1 MLDLEVAILQLPDP
15 DFYHLD
21 TALTL
26 LDDRRA
32 AYVPAAFDETGRALL
47 ETAFDGLIEVDDQ
60 EARDVLAGNLWC
72 PDGEHVLMSAGAPV
86 TQSRLNSEGFQV
98 VEIETGEF
106 LKSGGSVF
114 CMRQEIRA

>member
-1 MLDLEVAILQLPDP
+1 MLDLEVAFLQLPEP
-15 DFYHLD
+15 HFYHLD

-26 LDDRRA
+26 LDENCA
-32 AYVPAAFDETGRALL
+32 AFVPAAFDETGQALL
-47 ETAFDGLIEVDDQ
+47 QTAFDRLIEVDDR
-60 EARDVLAGNLWC
+60 EARELLAGNLWC
-72 PDGEHVLMSAGAPV
+72 PDARHILMSAGATV
-86 TQSRLNSEGFQV
+86 TRSRLETAGFQV